1 MFYSIF
7 AVFLVLL
14 LVVLIVKRP
23 RLRSNAPAST
33 VPDNL
38 SLTELDQWVKH
49 SESKTLDIVDGAE
62 AMIEFADSTAPIK
75 TSVCFLYV
83 HGFSASRQETAP
95 VTSEIA
101 SHYDANVFH
110 ARLAGHGVGSAGMVT
125 SAESWLQSMV
135 DAWKVAEYLGDEV
148 VIVATSTGAPLT
160 VWLLKQLGVAKKVT
174 AVLLMSP
181 NFKIK
186 NPFGFL
192 LTWPLSPYW
201 VHLLLGRN
209 HSWEPESPVHAK
221 VWTSSYSTL
230 AVIEMQKVVDWAR
243 RNRPR

>member
-1 MFYSIF
+1 M
-7 AVFLVLL
+7 
-14 LVVLIVKRP
+14 
-23 RLRSNAPAST
+23 
-33 VPDNL
+33 
-38 SLTELDQWVKH
+38 
-49 SESKTLDIVDGAE
+49 
-62 AMIEFADSTAPIK
+62 
-75 TSVCFLYV
+75 
-83 HGFSASRQETAP
+83 
-95 VTSEIA
+95 TSEIA

-230 AVIEMQKVVDWAR
+230 AVIEMQKVVDWAGGTDLGSIQTPLAMMCMKNDPTVNASAAESAFER
-243 RNRPR
+243 WGAAMKSHIPIRQNSDNAEHVFTGHLAGPDRTDDTVEAFSAFLKPIIV